1 MLDASYPSRY
11 CRALAANRLACDNG
25 ERAASFAGP
34 CFSNLEADGLAR
46 SVNACERG
54 ADALWRPSFDR
65 RRRCAGR
72 DKVRT
77 FALAQNHLLTRRGHR
92 YRTPRDEHAEALVAR
107 PGEELRA
114 AYRDQREGAANLHAA
129 ARAARRS
136 IEQQR
141 PGAQRH
147 LPAGIDKK
155 PIDLQPR
162 LFAKPDRRIAAE
174 PHSQSGRDAGHDFVA
189 EKDRR
194 GPIERAANR
203 VELGECLTLDVLD
216 RADPLDGAR
225 RYADK
230 DERECQRSVAKKPA
244 SIAGPVA
251 FDLAEVGH
259 RRSPSAWCS
268 REQCLSLSDA
278 SGAFCHLG
286 HRGANK
292 RTRWNRPATPP
303 QRRRQVQ

>member
-1 MLDASYPSRY
+1 MAELVGIWFTRSFDPGYTDLDIVFFFFFKDTATTEIYTLS
-11 CRALAANRLACDNG
+11 LH
-25 ERAASFAGP
+25 
-34 CFSNLEADGLAR
+34 
-46 SVNACERG
+46 
-54 ADALWRPSFDR
+54 DALP
-65 RRRCAGR
+65 
-72 DKVRT
+72 
-77 FALAQNHLLTRRGHR
+77 
-92 YRTPRDEHAEALVAR
+92 
-107 PGEELRA
+107 
-114 AYRDQREGAANLHAA
+114 
-129 ARAARRS
+129 
-136 IEQQR
+136 IEQHR

-155 PIDLQPR
+155 PIDFQPR

-194 GPIERAANR
+194 GPNERAANR

-259 RRSPSAWCS
+259 RGS
-268 REQCLSLSDA
+268 RQLGVPGGAVPIIVAGA

-286 HRGANK
+286 HIGANK
-292 RTRWNRPATPP
+292 RTRWNRPATRL

>member
-1 MLDASYPSRY
+1 MLGASYPSRY
-11 CRALAANRLACDNG
+11 RRAI
-25 ERAASFAGP
+25 
-34 CFSNLEADGLAR
+34 AR
-46 SVNACERG
+46 SADACERG
-54 ADALWRPSFDR
+54 ADAFWRPSFDR
-65 RRRCAGR
+65 RRRRAGR

-77 FALAQNHLLTRRGHR
+77 FAFAQDYLLTRRAHR
-92 YRTPRDEHAEALVAR
+92 YRAARDEHAERPVAR
-107 PGEELRA
+107 PGEESRA
-114 AYRDQREGAANLHAA
+114 AYRDQREGAANLHSR

-203 VELGECLTLDVLD
+203 LELGECLTLDVLD

-230 DERECQRSVAKKPA
+230 DGWDCQRCVAEKPA
-244 SIAGPVA
+244 SVAGPVA

-259 RRSPSAWCS
+259 RRS
-268 REQCLSLSDA
+268 LVSLVFQ
-278 SGAFCHLG
+278 GG
-286 HRGANK
+286 VPIN
-292 RTRWNRPATPP
+292 
-303 QRRRQVQ
+303 

>member
-1 MLDASYPSRY
+1 MFCQYSSSGARAS
-11 CRALAANRLACDNG
+11 
-25 ERAASFAGP
+25 
-34 CFSNLEADGLAR
+34 AD
-46 SVNACERG
+46 ACERS

-65 RRRCAGR
+65 RRRRAGR
-72 DKVRT
+72 DKVST
-77 FALAQNHLLTRRGHR
+77 FALAQDYLLTHRGHR
-92 YRTPRDEHAEALVAR
+92 YRAARDEHAKALVAG

-114 AYRDQREGAANLHAA
+114 AYRDQREGAANLHS
-129 ARAARRS
+129 RACVARRS

-147 LPAGIDKK
+147 LPTGIDKK

-162 LFAKPDRRIAAE
+162 LFAKPDRRIATE

-189 EKDRR
+189 EKDRC
-194 GPIERAANR
+194 GPLERAANR
-203 VELGECLTLDVLD
+203 LELGECLTLDVLD

-230 DERECQRSVAKKPA
+230 DERECQRSVAEKPA

-251 FDLAEVGH
+251 FEFAEVGH
-259 RRSPSAWCS
+259 RRSRKLGVSGEAVPIIVA
-268 REQCLSLSDA
+268 DA

-292 RTRWNRPATPP
+292 RTRWNRPAMPASP
-303 QRRRQVQ
+303 VAQAGRRGDAAGRILI

>member
-1 MLDASYPSRY
+1 
-11 CRALAANRLACDNG
+11 
-25 ERAASFAGP
+25 
-34 CFSNLEADGLAR
+34 
-46 SVNACERG
+46 
-54 ADALWRPSFDR
+54 
-65 RRRCAGR
+65 
-72 DKVRT
+72 
-77 FALAQNHLLTRRGHR
+77 LLTRRAHR
-92 YRTPRDEHAEALVAR
+92 YRAARDEHAERPVAR

-114 AYRDQREGAANLHAA
+114 AYGDQREGAANLHSR

-230 DERECQRSVAKKPA
+230 DERECQRSVAEKPA

-251 FDLAEVGH
+251 
-259 RRSPSAWCS
+259 
-268 REQCLSLSDA
+268 
-278 SGAFCHLG
+278 
-286 HRGANK
+286 
-292 RTRWNRPATPP
+292 
-303 QRRRQVQ
+303 

>member
-1 MLDASYPSRY
+1 M
-11 CRALAANRLACDNG
+11 
-25 ERAASFAGP
+25 
-34 CFSNLEADGLAR
+34 
-46 SVNACERG
+46 
-54 ADALWRPSFDR
+54 
-65 RRRCAGR
+65 
-72 DKVRT
+72 
-77 FALAQNHLLTRRGHR
+77 LTRRGHR
-92 YRTPRDEHAEALVAR
+92 YRAVRDKHAKALVAR

-114 AYRDQREGAANLHAA
+114 AYRDQREGAANLHFRG
-129 ARAARRS
+129 RAARQS

-162 LFAKPDRRIAAE
+162 LSAKPDRRIAAE

-189 EKDRR
+189 EKDRC

-203 VELGECLTLDVLD
+203 LELGECLTLDVLD

-230 DERECQRSVAKKPA
+230 DERECQRSVAEKPA

-251 FDLAEVGH
+251 FDFTEVCH
-259 RRSPSAWCS
+259 RRSPSTWCS
-268 REQCLSLSDA
+268 REQCLSSSPMPAERSVTWVTGAQINGQA
-278 SGAFCHLG
+278 S
-286 HRGANK
+286 
-292 RTRWNRPATPP
+292 
-303 QRRRQVQ
+303 